1 MCSFVFG
8 IWGFSQNLPK
18 TNRFCFN
25 GRARLQGLWNFHKNG
40 DFPYSSNIKFF
51 SSSLQYFFN
60 SFPFMICPCST
71 PPFVMIHW
79 DFILIS
85 TFHLKLVSY
94 FVFFS
99 GAVYILAQICQRR
112 QQTFNIQRT
121 TQKLDILQKKGW
133 LIPLLIFRKSTENH
147 LLVWFISPWI
157 PRSSNVNADRQVK
170 NVAFVF
176 GVTNWNQ
183 LFGR

>member
-1 MCSFVFG
+1 MCSFEA
-8 IWGFSQNLPK
+8 FSQNLPK
-18 TNRFCFN
+18 TNRFFSM
-25 GRARLQGLWNFHKNG
+25 GVQGLNYPTPRLWNFHKNE

-60 SFPFMICPCST
+60 SFLLVIFPCST
-71 PPFVMIHW
+71 PPFVMIRW
-79 DFILIS
+79 DFKRIS

-121 TQKLDILQKKGW
+121 TQKLDILQKKG
-133 LIPLLIFRKSTENH
+133 
-147 LLVWFISPWI
+147 
-157 PRSSNVNADRQVK
+157 
-170 NVAFVF
+170 
-176 GVTNWNQ
+176 
-183 LFGR
+183 